1 MTQMTRDKGQLQML
15 QNPVHN
21 LIFREEGDDSHP
33 PALMEAM
40 STARRRLRR
49 HERQLQLCLIVTSPC
64 WMIWIARMIGKTLIS
79 TFSWLPGFSSNS
91 NVSFSKA

>member
-40 STARRRLRR
+40 STARLPHRG
-49 HERQLQLCLIVTSPC
+49 QISGSTS
-64 WMIWIARMIGKTLIS
+64 L
-79 TFSWLPGFSSNS
+79 
-91 NVSFSKA
+91 